1 MANKRAKLKIRRSSK
16 LTVALLAV
24 LICVMCAMLHN
35 MQTQLDHAKSEY
47 ELYVSRLNALQEKN
61 DHLRQAVENSDDPEL
76 IEDIARN
83 DLGGQFGGGAGHGKF
98 IGAVICGHD
107 MGQGHA
113 GGAVQ
118 AANANHGSIFRQR
131 SGDHQ
136 RKHHHSNQ

>member
-35 MQTQLDHAKSEY
+35 MQTQLDHAKYEY
-47 ELYVSRLNALQEKN
+47 EVYASRLNALQEKN

-83 DLGGQFGGGAGHGKF
+83 DLGLASYGEK
-98 IGAVICGHD
+98 
-107 MGQGHA
+107 
-113 GGAVQ
+113 
-118 AANANHGSIFRQR
+118 IFRFQY
-131 SGDHQ
+131 
-136 RKHHHSNQ
+136 